1 MNHPNL
7 SEDINRRITESELFG
22 GIWASEPTGVNGIG
36 ENVMPVGAVV
46 EVETLHNVYRIEK
59 RAHGGFFIDGHPQF
73 CPYPAPYKPQP
84 LTTINR
90 DQGRKRRNGN
100 EFVEKNHRNNF
111 DDADGLQSAGVVCD
125 GYQQRCNSHS

>member
-59 RAHGGFFIDGHPQF
+59 RAHGGFFIDGHPEI
-73 CPYPAPYKPQP
+73 CPDPTPCSIHGSTWGSSMIKVGWIGRGMHLEFSIPNHAGHF
-84 LTTINR
+84 TTTQIQAVR
-90 DQGRKRRNGN
+90 VLVTPEVTK
-100 EFVEKNHRNNF
+100 
-111 DDADGLQSAGVVCD
+111 
-125 GYQQRCNSHS
+125 